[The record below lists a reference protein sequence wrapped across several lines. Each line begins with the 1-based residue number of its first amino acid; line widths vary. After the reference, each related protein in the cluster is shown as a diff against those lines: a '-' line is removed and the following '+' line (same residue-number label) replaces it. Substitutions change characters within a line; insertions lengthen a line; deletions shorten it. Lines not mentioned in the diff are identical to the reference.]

1 MLHFVVNELNTTC
14 RKPNEG
20 PKLASS
26 TFDARLG
33 QFEPIRAYE
42 EQEVKVPGSRHKI
55 LVEQERRVNNLKLMY
70 GELIQFFGSHMH
82 VCIAK
87 GYSLSLM
94 LKVFSIN
101 FLL

>member
-1 MLHFVVNELNTTC
+1 
-14 RKPNEG
+14 
-20 PKLASS
+20 
-26 TFDARLG
+26 
-33 QFEPIRAYE
+33 
-42 EQEVKVPGSRHKI
+42 
-55 LVEQERRVNNLKLMY
+55 MY

-101 FLL
+101 FLLENGVLGQLPL